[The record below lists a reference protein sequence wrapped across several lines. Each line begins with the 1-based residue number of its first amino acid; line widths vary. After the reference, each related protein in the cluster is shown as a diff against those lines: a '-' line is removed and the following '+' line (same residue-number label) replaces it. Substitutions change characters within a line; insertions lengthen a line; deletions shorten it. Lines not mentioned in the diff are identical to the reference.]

1 MKVWVVAIAWLVSTS
16 LVACSKPS
24 CEEAATQAPAPID
37 QGLVAY
43 LSMASALHHEADL
56 AEGKNDGAAA
66 LTALGRLLDAKTPGS
81 YTEVRE
87 VRADTCARA
96 AELSLQADSL
106 ERAGQFLERGLK
118 EVPEESYYRG
128 RLFEVSG
135 ILLETESK
143 RLEADGKLPEAEAKK
158 REAIERLEQAVRIQQ
173 AVIERATGAAAEKKA
188 P

>member
-1 MKVWVVAIAWLVSTS
+1 MLVVLVGSS
-16 LVACSKPS
+16 LAACSKPR
-24 CEEAATQAPAPID
+24 CEESIVSGPAPVD

-56 AEGKNDGAAA
+56 AEGKNDGPATLAA
-66 LTALGRLLDAKTPGS
+66 LIRLLEAKTPGT

-87 VRADTCARA
+87 VRADTFARA
-96 AELSLQADSL
+96 AELSLADPA
-106 ERAGQFLERGLK
+106 RANGWIEQGLK

-135 ILLETESK
+135 SILQHESK
-143 RLEADGKLPEAEAKK
+143 QLEAEGKLPEAEAKK
-158 REAIERLEQAVRIQQ
+158 RAAIEHLEQAIRIQQ
-173 AVIERATGAAAEKKA
+173 VVIERATSPEKND